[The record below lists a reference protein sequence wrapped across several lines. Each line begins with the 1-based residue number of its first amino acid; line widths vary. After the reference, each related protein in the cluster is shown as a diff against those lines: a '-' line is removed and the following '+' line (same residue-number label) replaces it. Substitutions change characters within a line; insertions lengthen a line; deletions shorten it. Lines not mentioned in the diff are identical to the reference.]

1 MNLNNVNI
9 KDLDSEELYQLIKS
23 KIKQQNENSHIKKT
37 TTQDY
42 TYTQDE
48 IYCAKKCINF
58 DNNSLNNWLSSP
70 FDTYSNEKN
79 ILSPQIKGKWGSG
92 MTVQKRTGTEIC
104 NLIFRSNED
113 INYKIVNNT
122 LKSTVVL
129 KGESDFWIFL
139 HCKEKF
145 DDETIVILFSKIE
158 FSEVVNMSLGLFI
171 KTNDGNND
179 IDDDYND
186 NKFSFRIFHTMQ
198 LIKSYNTNPNASINS
213 KYENSD
219 SCMVKIIV
227 IDEGNEYIKVSAW
240 VNEGDAENHLN
251 GNFCKQ
257 VIFNDSQDKIKN
269 SSNFDLNNKNYKV
282 MIAGSGAHCKITHFS
297 CETNFKDNIDYV
309 NGCKQGFNSCNCCLI
324 F

>member
-1 MNLNNVNI
+1 MNQNNVNI

-23 KIKQQNENSHIKKT
+23 KIKQQNENINIKKT

-48 IYCAKKCINF
+48 IYCAKKCITF
-58 DNNSLNNWLSSP
+58 DNNSLKDWLSST
-70 FDTYSNEKN
+70 FETYSNEKN
-79 ILSPQIKGKWGSG
+79 ILSPHIKGQWGSG
-92 MTVQKRTGTEIC
+92 MTVQKRSGTEIC

-129 KGESDFWIFL
+129 KDESEFWIFL

-145 DDETIVILFSKIE
+145 DDETIVILFSKIQ
-158 FSEVVNMSLGLFI
+158 FTDIVNMSLGLFI
-171 KTNDGNND
+171 KTNNENIDINND
-179 IDDDYND
+179 SND
-186 NKFSFRIFHTMQ
+186 SEFSFRIFHTIQ
-198 LIKSYNTNPNASINS
+198 LIKSYNSNPNQNTYS
-213 KYENSD
+213 KYEATD
-219 SCMVKIIV
+219 SCMIKIIV
-227 IDEGNEYIKVSAW
+227 IDEGNENIKVSAW
-240 VNEGDAENHLN
+240 VNEGDAENQLN

-257 VIFNDSQDKIKN
+257 VVFNDSQDKIKN

-282 MIAGSGAHCKITHFS
+282 MIAGSGVQCKVTHFS

-309 NGCKQGFNSCNCCLI
+309 NGCKQGFNSCNCCI
-324 F
+324 NF

>member
-1 MNLNNVNI
+1 
-9 KDLDSEELYQLIKS
+9 
-23 KIKQQNENSHIKKT
+23 
-37 TTQDY
+37 
-42 TYTQDE
+42 
-48 IYCAKKCINF
+48 
-58 DNNSLNNWLSSP
+58 
-70 FDTYSNEKN
+70 
-79 ILSPQIKGKWGSG
+79 

-122 LKSTVVL
+122 LKSTVIL
-129 KGESDFWIFL
+129 KGESEFWIFL

-145 DDETIVILFSKIE
+145 DDETIVILFSKTE
-158 FSEVVNMSLGLFI
+158 FTEVVNMSLGLFI
-171 KTNDGNND
+171 KTKDGNND
-179 IDDDYND
+179 IDDESND
-186 NKFSFRIFHTMQ
+186 SEFSFRIFHTMQ
-198 LIKSYNTNPNASINS
+198 LIKSYNNNPNASINS

-219 SCMVKIIV
+219 SCMVKIVV
-227 IDEGNEYIKVSAW
+227 IDEGNENIKVSAW
-240 VNEGDAENHLN
+240 VNEGDAENQLN

-269 SSNFDLNNKNYKV
+269 SSNFDLSNKNYKV
-282 MIAGSGAHCKITHFS
+282 MIAGSGAHCKVTHFS